1 MKFSILIILIILVG
15 IYLLRHK
22 LIYLLR
28 ELSTLFVQNKGMCIG
43 FLISFIIVASYK
55 FTENMQAINPYGEF
69 LYSLSK
75 DIGLSYMGGFIFYI
89 MQVYLPE
96 KKERFKIK
104 KGIKS
109 KIIDIIIC
117 LEYPNK
123 QAYYLLKGSYI
134 QDKQINTDLVKCIS
148 KNIDLFSNGTRMNDN
163 YENIPFLEELN
174 INNIKLRNKINSIY
188 KLYGTYIDSELI
200 KILDEIEEF
209 LEFNFFT
216 SLTEITISNVSDGN
230 FASKKDMYVN
240 PKKYIENNITCI
252 HRRQKSNTFIQYYNL
267 QCKLYQYYINI

>member
-15 IYLLRHK
+15 VYLLRHK

-188 KLYGTYIDSELI
+188 KLYGTYIDSDLI

-267 QCKLYQYYINI
+267 QCKL